1 LGNIRKEKKLNIM
14 TLLAILICLYSY
26 AQKSDFI
33 VTTSQDTIYVDKI
46 KLTDFEVKTKTADKK
61 KKYKTDEVISYY
73 KSKENIYYERI
84 PLENKEVKVPD
95 KYDYYRN
102 ENSYLEEY
110 KKAIKYKFIQ
120 RLTVGKIKLF
130 SEDLYEGGVGI
141 PGQFGYIAP
150 QKNKNYYISLYDSK
164 LELINN
170 SAEFKIFDFSN
181 SLEFNKEFYEIL
193 KIYLYGNNEINLKLD
208 NLFISKAI
216 AKEKQIIDL
225 INEYN
230 TWAKSNK

>member
-1 LGNIRKEKKLNIM
+1 MCRKLTYTATLGNIIKGKKLNII
-14 TLLAILICLYSY
+14 TLLVILICSY
-26 AQKSDFI
+26 CNAQKSDFI

-46 KLTDFEVKTKTADKK
+46 NLTDFEVKTKTDDKK

-84 PLENKEVKVPD
+84 PLEKKEVKEPD

-102 ENSYLEEY
+102 ENSYLEDY

-130 SEDLYEGGVGI
+130 AEDFYQGGVGI

-164 LELINN
+164 LELIHNN
-170 SAEFKIFDFSN
+170 V
-181 SLEFNKEFYEIL
+181 EFNKEFYEIL